1 MLITT
6 INKLAQKIIKLQ
18 NKLNLKISSFNG
30 FINKIDYLDK
40 EDIKIMEKEITNK
53 KHNLHNLIEEL
64 LIYNKEIIKN

>member
-53 KHNLHNLIEEL
+53 KHKLHNLIEEL
-64 LIYNKEIIKN
+64 LIHNKEIIKN

>member
-64 LIYNKEIIKN
+64 LIYNKEI

>member
-64 LIYNKEIIKN
+64 LIHNKEIIKN